1 MRCALIE
8 YNTYHEEVLPTFV
21 RLLNALDIK
30 PDVYMVRNSRGRV
43 PFALTTGL
51 RLRRRRVERMD
62 DHWGLRFRLRRYD
75 LLIINSIEP
84 ASVPQRLART
94 RTPILGVVHNTEL
107 LTEDAVYREFF
118 SRKRRRPLVLWR
130 HIAEQLA
137 RDGRAIGWI
146 AHVYFGEPEPEPVPA
161 DGPMT
166 FAVSG
171 NVEFHRRNY
180 AALLTAATELV
191 ADDMP
196 FRVRIVGRS
205 SSKDGQELREQVEA
219 RGLAG
224 VFEFSPGEIT
234 HPDFYRLIAGSDFAL
249 PLIDRSDERLR
260 PYFESKLASSIPFAI
275 GLGTPLVAHRD
286 LATAYGVESCAVL
299 YEDGGLAAAMREAI
313 SSSSESRANLRSAVN
328 ATRDELLAASLENLR
343 LAIGE
348 VTGRSGKRI
357 RAWLS

>member
-21 RLLNALDIK
+21 RLLNALDIR

-62 DHWGLRFRLRRYD
+62 EHWGLRFRLRRYD
-75 LLIINSIEP
+75 LLIINSMEP
-84 ASVPQRLART
+84 ASIPERLART

-107 LTEDAVYREFF
+107 LTDDAAYREFF
-118 SRKRRRPLVLWR
+118 SSKRRRPLVLWR

-146 AHVYFGEPEPEPVPA
+146 AHVYFGEPEPVRA
-161 DGPMT
+161 DGPTT

-191 ADDMP
+191 ADDAP

-205 SSKDGQELREQVEA
+205 SSKDGQELRQQVEA

-234 HPDFYRLIAGSDFAL
+234 HPDFYRLIAGSDFSL

-286 LATAYGVESCAVL
+286 LAAAYGVESCAVL
-299 YEDGGLAAAMREAI
+299 YEDGGLAAAMRQAI
-313 SSSSESRANLRSAVN
+313 SSSSQSRATLRSEVN

-343 LAIGE
+343 LAI
-348 VTGRSGKRI
+348 SSI
-357 RAWLS
+357 RG